1 MQWPPLNASVQGKI
15 GVDAADLCR
24 AQGKDGVRQLVK
36 SWIDKNTGKVDNK
49 QINLEE
55 LEEWHMELK
64 QFYNERKQIQLMQT
78 SPQVIV

>member
-1 MQWPPLNASVQGKI
+1 MQGKI

-55 LEEWHMELK
+55 LEE
-64 QFYNERKQIQLMQT
+64 
-78 SPQVIV
+78 